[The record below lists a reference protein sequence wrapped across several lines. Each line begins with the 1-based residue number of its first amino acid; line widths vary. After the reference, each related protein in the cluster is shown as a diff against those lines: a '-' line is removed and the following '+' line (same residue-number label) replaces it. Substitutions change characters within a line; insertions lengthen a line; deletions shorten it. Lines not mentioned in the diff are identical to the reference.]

1 MMHGFSTPPLLSRR
15 CLLAGMAALLA
26 PSCPAAN
33 SSVAPQNKE
42 RWRIVCGEDFAPYV
56 WTEGGRIFGLDVEIC
71 EKVLSR
77 LGVEPDINP
86 MPWPRA
92 VATLEAGAAD
102 LLLQFV
108 ATEERFGQFIMVG
121 PFRNGE
127 TVFAVRADSTLR
139 FDRLE
144 DLRGLTIG
152 TSRGFSYSKSFDA
165 ATHFTRE
172 PAATARLSLRKL
184 VSGRV
189 DMVVGDHIALAW
201 LARREN
207 VFERIRFL
215 PRPLSTVPRYFGF
228 PQDRAEKAARFE
240 QGLRELQANGTI
252 PAMIDRWRETG

>member
-1 MMHGFSTPPLLSRR
+1 
-15 CLLAGMAALLA
+15 MAAAVMTSRLPA
-26 PSCPAAN
+26 PRSAA
-33 SSVAPQNKE
+33 AQTPE
-42 RWRIVCGEDFAPYV
+42 HWRVVCGEDFAPYV
-56 WTEGGRIFGLDVEIC
+56 WTEGARIFGLDVEIC

-77 LGVEPDINP
+77 LGVLADINP

-108 ATEERFGQFIMVG
+108 ATEERFAQFIMVG

-127 TVFAVRADSTLR
+127 TVFAVRADSPLR

-152 TSRGFSYSKSFDA
+152 TSRGFSYNHAFDE
-165 ATHFTRE
+165 ATDFIRE

-207 VFERIRFL
+207 IFDRIRFL

-240 QGLRELQANGTI
+240 QALRELQVDGTI
-252 PAMIDRWRETG
+252 PALIDRWRETG

>member
-1 MMHGFSTPPLLSRR
+1 M
-15 CLLAGMAALLA
+15 AGMATLA
-26 PSCPAAN
+26 AMGHPVARATAAT
-33 SSVAPQNKE
+33 AAAE
-42 RWRIVCGEDFAPYV
+42 RWHVVCGEDFAPYV
-56 WTEGGRIFGLDVEIC
+56 WAEAGQVFGLDVEIC
-71 EKVLSR
+71 EKVLAR
-77 LGVEPDINP
+77 LGVAPDITP

-139 FDRLE
+139 FDGLE

-152 TSRGFSYSKSFDA
+152 TSRGFSYSQGFDE
-165 ATHFTRE
+165 ATDFIRE

-207 VFERIRFL
+207 IFERIRFL

-240 QGLRELQANGTI
+240 QALRELQVDGTI
-252 PAMIDRWRETG
+252 PALIDRWRETG